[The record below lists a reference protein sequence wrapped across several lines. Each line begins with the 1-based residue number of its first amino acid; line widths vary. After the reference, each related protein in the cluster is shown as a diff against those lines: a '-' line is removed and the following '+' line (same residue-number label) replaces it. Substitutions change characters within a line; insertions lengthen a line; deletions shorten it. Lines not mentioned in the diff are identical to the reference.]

1 MLNPK
6 LIIPGRSEKVFG
18 AGIDM
23 DGEKPKKFIDNRS
36 VGEKVEQD
44 ILARQARQAQ
54 VNEEAAEAA
63 LLNPKVRAGLHAAA
77 REQLNAIDEND
88 AFYGDGDYA
97 RGLKEGNDRRAYLAK

>member
-1 MLNPK
+1 MK
-6 LIIPGRSEKVFG
+6 
-18 AGIDM
+18 
-23 DGEKPKKFIDNRS
+23 GERPPQFRDERS

-77 REQLNAIDEND
+77 REQLNAIDENN
-88 AFYGDGDYA
+88 AFYGDEAYA
-97 RGLKEGNDRRAYLAK
+97 RGLEDGNNARAYLAK